1 MIISPITSHYQLA
14 EVSDK
19 DYICSL
25 DKDNGMHRCKN
36 FPPFKISETQSCHEA
51 LNPSIID
58 YYSKFSSSSSGENND
73 EDVRLFNDTFLRGK
87 TNSCINWNLYYTD
100 CKAGKFSCEKNIP
113 SHSQNSL
120 LSVLRSFFFCS
131 KIWGKTVV
139 DTQTRLL
146 FFLPLVYQTKN
157 IAMPLHASVVVCF
170 ILRFPFDFFIHL

>member
-100 CKAGKFSCEKNIP
+100 CKAGKFSCEKTF
-113 SHSQNSL
+113 Q
-120 LSVLRSFFFCS
+120 
-131 KIWGKTVV
+131 
-139 DTQTRLL
+139 
-146 FFLPLVYQTKN
+146 
-157 IAMPLHASVVVCF
+157 A
-170 ILRFPFDFFIHL
+170 ILRTVYCRF